1 VYLFYLFGTPTIW
14 CICFIYLEHYPYG
27 VFVLFIRN
35 TYNLSMQFKRLSH
48 NKYIFTNYSQTL
60 ERQMKY
66 IF

>member
-1 VYLFYLFGTPTIW
+1 MEEETSTE
-14 CICFIYLEHYPYG
+14 EHYPYG